1 VTNADADA
9 ASAHAL
15 AALVA
20 LDSVLLP
27 GEVRYTS
34 KELAEVAGVDFD
46 LADRLWR
53 AMGFAAVS
61 DDEPLFV
68 DDDLAALRMATQ
80 ALTKLVPQA
89 AIVYQTRVMAAA
101 LSRVAEVASDNIVA
115 NIDELVRSGLTEKEI
130 TETVALPDARDI
142 DHLVGYVYRRQLRA
156 ALWRKLGDPVHI
168 GDRAMLTVGFV
179 DLVRFTA
186 VTEDIAEEQ
195 LAELIDR
202 FESVVHDRVTVSGG
216 RIVKMIGDEAMFVA
230 EQADQATQIA
240 IDLVSAFHLE
250 SSVPE
255 ARAGLACGSVLSHGG
270 DYFGPVVNLASRIV
284 DVARPSSVV
293 VSQEV
298 RDRLAGRPEFTWRRL
313 PPKRL
318 KGIGRTTL
326 FAASLSAAGRIPG
339 SAMTRRLSRSA
350 PPS

>member
-1 VTNADADA
+1 MTEADDDA
-9 ASAHAL
+9 GPAR
-15 AALVA
+15 AALIA
-20 LDSVLLP
+20 LDRLLLP
-27 GEVRYTS
+27 GEARYTS
-34 KELAEVAGVDFD
+34 KELASAAGVDFE

-53 AMGFAAVS
+53 AMGFADVP
-61 DDEPLFV
+61 DDEPVFV
-68 DDDLAALRMATQ
+68 DDDLAALRMATD
-80 ALTKLVPQA
+80 ALSQLVPDA

-101 LSRVAEVASDNIVA
+101 LSRVAEVVSDNIVGNLDA
-115 NIDELVRSGLTEKEI
+115 LFRSGVTEQEI
-130 TETVALPDARDI
+130 SGVLSLPEAGEI
-142 DHLVGYVYRRQLRA
+142 DRLVGYVYRRQLRA
-156 ALWRKLGDPVHI
+156 ALWRKLGDPAHI
-168 GDRAMLTVGFV
+168 GERTMLTVGFV

-186 VTEDIAEEQ
+186 VTEDIAEDQ

-202 FESVVHDRVTVSGG
+202 FESVVYDRVTASAG

-250 SSVPE
+250 RSVPE
-255 ARAGLACGSVLSHGG
+255 ARAGLACGSVLAHGG

-293 VSQEV
+293 VSQEIH
-298 RDRLAGRPEFTWRRL
+298 DLLADRPEFAWSRL

-318 KGIGRTTL
+318 KGIGRTYL
-326 FAASLSAAGRIPG
+326 FAASLSDASRVSGR
-339 SAMTRRLSRSA
+339 AMARRLSRGA